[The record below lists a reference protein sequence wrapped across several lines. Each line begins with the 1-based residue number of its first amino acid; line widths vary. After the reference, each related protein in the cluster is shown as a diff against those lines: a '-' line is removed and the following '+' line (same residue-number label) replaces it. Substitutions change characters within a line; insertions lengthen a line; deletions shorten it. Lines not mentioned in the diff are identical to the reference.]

1 MKIYQHQIQHKGH
14 ISWDGIFIRVPT
26 NLLPTA
32 LVSLLQIR
40 NHFLVHMVPKEKLS
54 LFILE
59 TSLLDRTVTYHLL
72 YHQRT
77 SFTLEKQKT
86 ANTEE
91 NCSFLFLER
100 KTEVGSKIM
109 SNPFIL
115 TNEKTITVTRCM
127 SCAETTNSDHSTEI
141 KGYIYQTEHSDT
153 TFRQSIQTEHS
164 DKQQAIQ
171 IRIQTKKKAIQICST
186 DKQQSTQVASHITR
200 ARDDW
205 QPATRKNYECK
216 PL

>member
-1 MKIYQHQIQHKGH
+1 MKIYQHQIQLKGH

-26 NLLPTA
+26 NLLSTA

-40 NHFLVHMVPKEKLS
+40 KHFLVHMVPKQKLS

-59 TSLLDRTVTYHLL
+59 SSLLDLIVTYHLL

-91 NCSFLFLER
+91 KCSFLFLEM
-100 KTEVGSKIM
+100 KTIGSKIM

-115 TNEKTITVTRCM
+115 TNDITSIVTRFEGKIT
-127 SCAETTNSDHSTEI
+127 SSKQTASKNKFSSVAVSLFINEI
-141 KGYIYQTEHSDT
+141 NARIAATIPLRLKDT
-153 TFRQSIQTEHS
+153 FIRQSIQTEHS
-164 DKQQAIQ
+164 DRAFRQGIPTNNKQCI
-171 IRIQTKKKAIQICST
+171 
-186 DKQQSTQVASHITR
+186 
-200 ARDDW
+200 
-205 QPATRKNYECK
+205 
-216 PL
+216 